1 MSENK
6 TLSAAPSFFV
16 ENLNPEQFEAVCHTG
31 GHILV
36 FAGAGSGKT
45 RVLTSR
51 IAFLIN
57 EKGVPPSEILAVTFT
72 NKAAREMKNR
82 VGEFVPDK
90 ISGIWLGTFHSICSR
105 ILRNDI
111 EKLDLGYTND
121 FVIYDTGDQ
130 TNVLK
135 KILAEMNVN
144 EKILPPG
151 VVRSRI
157 ERFKRDNKFPP
168 SQSSFSPGEKYVFE
182 KMQAMEK
189 YSAALKSANALDFND
204 LLCLVD
210 RLFEKNKDVLEKYRA
225 RFKHILVDEYQDTN
239 RVQYQFIKML
249 GRNNAEICAVG
260 DDSQSIYGWRGAE
273 IKNIL
278 GFADDFPGS
287 KIVRLE
293 KNYRSTATILDA
305 SNAVIDNNV
314 HGVKKNMRTDRDS
327 GEPIGIYE
335 ARNEFDEADFVVSKI
350 KSLVETGNFSPGDFA
365 ILYRTNSKSRL
376 LEDSF
381 LREDGISCVVVGALS
396 FYNRAEIK
404 DLISYMRLLFNSAD
418 DAAVLRIIN
427 TPSRGIGDA
436 TVEKLSE
443 FASLNGISIME
454 AIHRVPQEDFLKK
467 RAVEAVGK
475 FALMIENLSQ
485 SAKGV
490 GAAETLKAIVEK
502 TGYRG
507 FLEKDENK
515 KENIDEFINSA
526 HEFDERGE
534 GEADSRNFVEQIALT
549 SDSDTETGDDTVKLM
564 TLHASKGL
572 EFPVVFI
579 VGVNEKVIPLVRDN
593 NYDEIEEERRLFY
606 VGMTRAKERLFLCYP
621 IQRKFY
627 GREETMISS
636 QFFDEIPEELKKY
649 EDFKPAF
656 RYRAETEPDEDT
668 QPLFTPVPKSSLKIA
683 RGFAAGGFVRHDKF
697 GRGKV
702 VKVEGTGDN
711 ADITVLFPSAGR
723 KRILA
728 SFLKK
733 L

>member
-6 TLSAAPSFFV
+6 PSSASPSFPV

-57 EKGVPPSEILAVTFT
+57 EKGVSPSEILAVTFT

-82 VGEFVPDK
+82 VENFVPDK

-111 EKLDLGYTND
+111 EKLGLGYTSG
-121 FVIYDTGDQ
+121 FVIYDTNDQ
-130 TNVLK
+130 MSVLK
-135 KILAEMNVN
+135 KILTEMGID
-144 EKILPPG
+144 EKILPPR

-157 ERFKRDNKFPP
+157 ERFKRDNSFPP
-168 SQSSFSPGEKYVFE
+168 LRNSFSPGEKDVLE
-182 KMQAMEK
+182 KMEVMKK
-189 YSAALKSANALDFND
+189 YAAALESANALDFND
-204 LLCLVD
+204 LLSFVAQ
-210 RLFEKNKDVLEKYRA
+210 LFEKNCDVLEKYRD

-249 GRNNAEICAVG
+249 GQDNAEICAVG

-287 KIVRLE
+287 KIVHLE
-293 KNYRSTATILDA
+293 KNYRSTANILDA
-305 SNAVIDNNV
+305 SNAVIGNNV
-314 HGVKKNMRTDRDS
+314 FGVKKNMRTDRDS

-335 ARNEFDEADFVVSKI
+335 ARNEFDEADFVVLKI
-350 KSLVETGNFSPGDFA
+350 KSLVETGDFSPGDFA

-376 LEDSF
+376 IEERF
-381 LREDGISCVVVGALS
+381 FKEDGISCVVVGALS
-396 FYNRAEIK
+396 FYARAEIK
-404 DLISYMRLLFNSAD
+404 DLISYMRLLLNPAD

-427 TPSRGIGDA
+427 TPSRGIGGT

-443 FASLNGISIME
+443 FASSNGISIME
-454 AIHRVPQEDFLKK
+454 AIRRTPQGNFLKE
-467 RAVEAVGK
+467 RAVRAVGK

-485 SAKGV
+485 FARGR
-490 GAAETLKAIVEK
+490 GAAETLKEVVEK
-502 TGYRG
+502 TGYRE
-507 FLEKDENK
+507 FLQKDENK
-515 KENIDEFINSA
+515 KENVDEFVNSA
-526 HEFDERGE
+526 HEFDKREE
-534 GEADSRNFVEQIALT
+534 GEADFRNFVEQVALA
-549 SDSDTETGDDTVKLM
+549 SDLDTETGDDTVKLM

-579 VGVNEKVIPLVRDN
+579 VGVNENVIPLVRD
-593 NYDEIEEERRLFY
+593 DSDIEEERRVFY
-606 VGMTRAKERLFLCYP
+606 VGMTRAKKRLFLCYP
-621 IQRKFY
+621 IQRNFY
-627 GREETMISS
+627 GKKESMISS
-636 QFFDEIPEELKKY
+636 QFFDEIPDELKMY
-649 EDFKPAF
+649 ENFKPAF
-656 RYRAETEPDEDT
+656 RFRPETEPDDDT
-668 QPLFTPVPKSSLKIA
+668 QPLFVPAPENSHEVA
-683 RGFAAGGFVRHDKF
+683 DGFAAGGFVLHNKF
-697 GRGKV
+697 GRGKI
-702 VKVEGTGDN
+702 VKVEGMGDN
-711 ADITVLFPSAGR
+711 ADITVSFPSAGT